1 MLMFEQVR
9 EFFRVMQAQ
18 GYRIEIRSFD
28 QIMGTRG
35 VDAVAFTIR
44 GMCTLENPQNEKQ
57 PLMIDDGQPRIT
69 DQDAE

>member
-18 GYRIEIRSFD
+18 GYSIEIRSFD

-35 VDAVAFTIR
+35 RDCVGFTIR
-44 GMCTLENPQNEKQ
+44 GVCTLEHKSEKQ

-69 DQDAE
+69 NQDED